1 LGECNPYKIPMEP
14 KIKLSKVST
23 SPLVDATLYRSL
35 GGSLR
40 YLVNTRPDITFVVG
54 FVCKFMQE
62 PHVDHLVV
70 VKHILRYLAGTSS
83 VGLFYPKRG
92 E

>member
-1 LGECNPYKIPMEP
+1 
-14 KIKLSKVST
+14 
-23 SPLVDATLYRSL
+23 
-35 GGSLR
+35 
-40 YLVNTRPDITFVVG
+40 VNTRPDITFVVG
-54 FVCKFMQE
+54 FVRRFMQE

-92 E
+92 SDEPVLMGYSDSGLAIEKQVGYTSTTYTVSPKNTCE

>member
-1 LGECNPYKIPMEP
+1 
-14 KIKLSKVST
+14 
-23 SPLVDATLYRSL
+23 
-35 GGSLR
+35 
-40 YLVNTRPDITFVVG
+40 VNTRPDITFVVG
-54 FVCKFMQE
+54 FVRRFMQE